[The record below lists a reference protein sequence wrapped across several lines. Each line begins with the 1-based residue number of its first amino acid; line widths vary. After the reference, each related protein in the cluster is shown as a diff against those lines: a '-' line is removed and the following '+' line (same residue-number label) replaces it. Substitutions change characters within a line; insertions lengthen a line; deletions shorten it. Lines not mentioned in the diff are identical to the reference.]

1 MLKLHCVGKYW
12 LTQRSVFCMN
22 LEGNQ
27 KRCNKFDL
35 ISMTMHEWYKY
46 PFNAL
51 AAMSY
56 ISPTNTPMSFSNLKK
71 KMSKNILLM
80 HWLQFVTPTPHFIS
94 TAPPPLKNVYTVLC
108 ICVFV
113 SDSIHV
119 HVSMIWKSVTCS
131 LYLPRCGFN
140 DNDACQSWYLRI
152 MSKLTAPKQL
162 NEFFAFTFHA
172 WCQDHNSGSQDP
184 ENCYQLCQKG
194 KVQFCTYWD
203 RYLIVRVSASVKI
216 KIKRIFV

>member
-12 LTQRSVFCMN
+12 LRQRSVFCMN

-71 KMSKNILLM
+71 NVKKYPINALATICN
-80 HWLQFVTPTPHFIS
+80 PPPPHFIS
-94 TAPPPLKNVYTVLC
+94 TAPPPFKNVYTVL
-108 ICVFV
+108 FV
-113 SDSIHV
+113 SDSRHV

-140 DNDACQSWYLRI
+140 DNDACQSWFLRI

-184 ENCYQLCQKG
+184 ENCHQLCQKG
-194 KVQFCTYWD
+194 KVRFCTYWE
-203 RYLIVRVSASVKI
+203 RYLIVHVSASVKI

>member
-1 MLKLHCVGKYW
+1 MIQIPIECTCCNELHFSYQYPYVLFQFKKKN
-12 LTQRSVFCMN
+12 V
-22 LEGNQ
+22 
-27 KRCNKFDL
+27 K
-35 ISMTMHEWYKY
+35 KY
-46 PFNAL
+46 PINAL
-51 AAMSY
+51 AT
-56 ISPTNTPMSFSNLKK
+56 ICNP
-71 KMSKNILLM
+71 
-80 HWLQFVTPTPHFIS
+80 HPHFIS

-140 DNDACQSWYLRI
+140 DNDACQSWFLRI
-152 MSKLTAPKQL
+152 MNKLTAPKQL

-184 ENCYQLCQKG
+184 ENCHQLCQKG
-194 KVQFCTYWD
+194 KVRFCTYWD
-203 RYLIVRVSASVKI
+203 RYLIVHVSASVKI
-216 KIKRIFV
+216 KIKRMNLT